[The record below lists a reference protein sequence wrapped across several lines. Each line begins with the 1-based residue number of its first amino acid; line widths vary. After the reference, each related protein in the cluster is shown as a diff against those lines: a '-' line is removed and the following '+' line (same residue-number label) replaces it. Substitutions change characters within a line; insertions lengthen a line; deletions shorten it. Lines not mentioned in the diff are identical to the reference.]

1 MSVSDFPDGGPN
13 VYSEALKK
21 NREILAFGLLAIPAL
36 IFIVGLSLLF
46 KDSAGFSF
54 GAPGFATKAALF
66 GNVFLNPV
74 VAISVAVAA
83 ALVTWGDRTSNART
97 VVLAA
102 LGLGGACLLLGLV
115 CTLAALG
122 ADNGLGIG
130 TVAGFGKVTG
140 LLYSLAL
147 LVFVGIALLYV
158 VLAFRGLPTARPAQP
173 AWGQP
178 QPGQAWGQ
186 QPGQP
191 AWGQQ
196 PDQQWTSDQQ
206 AWGSPAPAG
215 WDQHAG
221 QQPVP
226 SWGPQPGQPPAPG
239 WAPHPSQPP
248 PPAWGPAGP
257 PAPPGVGQPGQS
269 WGQPGQ
275 SWGQPGPGWGQ
286 PGQSPGPAGQGP
298 GRPAAPAYPD
308 DAGEPDDPAAPPDP
322 ASSAEPA
329 SPAQP
334 GAPDSEQP
342 PPPSGGWWQQPDR

>member
-1 MSVSDFPDGGPN
+1 MGVPN

-21 NREILAFGLLAIPAL
+21 NREILAFGLLAVPAL

-46 KDSAGFSF
+46 KDSAGFSS

-66 GNVFLNPV
+66 GDVFLNPV

-83 ALVTWGDRTSNART
+83 ALVTWGDRTRNART
-97 VVLAA
+97 VVLVA

-115 CTLAALG
+115 CMLAALG
-122 ADNGLGIG
+122 SDNGLGIG
-130 TVAGFGKVTG
+130 TVVGTGKVTG

-147 LVFVGIALLYV
+147 LIFVGIALLYV
-158 VLAFRGLPTARPAQP
+158 ALAFRGLPAAHPAQP

-178 QPGQAWGQ
+178 PAWGQ

-206 AWGSPAPAG
+206 AWGAPAPGG

-221 QQPVP
+221 QQPV
-226 SWGPQPGQPPAPG
+226 STWGPQPGQPPAPG
-239 WAPHPSQPP
+239 WAPHPGQPAGP
-248 PPAWGPAGP
+248 GWGPPGP
-257 PAPPGVGQPGQS
+257 PAPPGA
-269 WGQPGQ
+269 GQPGQ

-286 PGQSPGPAGQGP
+286 PGPGPGPAGPGP
-298 GRPAAPAYPD
+298 GRPAAPSYPD
-308 DAGEPDDPAAPPDP
+308 EPVDPDDQAAPPDP
-322 ASSAEPA
+322 ASPAEPA
-329 SPAQP
+329 PPAQP
-334 GAPDSEQP
+334 AAPESEP
-342 PPPSGGWWQQPDR
+342 PPTGGWWQQPDR